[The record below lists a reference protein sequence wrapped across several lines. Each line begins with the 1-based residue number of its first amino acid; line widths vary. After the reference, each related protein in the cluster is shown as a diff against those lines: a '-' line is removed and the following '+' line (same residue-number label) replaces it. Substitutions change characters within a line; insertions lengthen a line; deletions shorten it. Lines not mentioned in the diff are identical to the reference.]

1 MTAQEVALAKM
12 EERVD
17 NLEKRMEKHEE
28 LLEAIRAEVQK
39 LREDFGRRPTWPV
52 TIAVTILSTLTG
64 SMAMYIITN
73 L

>member
-28 LLEAIRAEVQK
+28 LLEAIRAEVQQ